1 MRLTDW
7 LALRCRQRVCFEEA
21 MYVQKHARVETK
33 EDCQWLTRTNTTARQ
48 QGALKA
54 PLLNIFVPYNPKGS
68 ITNAEY
74 KAQLVIPSRSL
85 DAATLVHRASIS
97 MHSMHAH
104 SGIDKNTY

>member
-33 EDCQWLTRTNTTARQ
+33 EDRQWLTRTNTTARQ

-68 ITNAEY
+68 ITNAKY
-74 KAQLVIPSRSL
+74 KAGHPLSL
-85 DAATLVHRASIS
+85 RECCYSRASCFRCS
-97 MHSMHAH
+97 
-104 SGIDKNTY
+104 Y